1 MNKKQIAAKFLPP
14 FVLDFVEKTKR
25 NRDLQQ
31 FLSGG
36 KVPWSK
42 GYYIYRTHFLMNS
55 LENHQLLKC
64 IRSKVQL
71 PPGYGVGVD
80 ERCIEYLWLFAH
92 LDDGSGLILDA
103 GSTLN
108 HDFILDQAI
117 LRQKFIHILTLAP
130 EGNCFWHK
138 GISYLFGDLRDIP
151 IRDGYY
157 DTIAC
162 ISTLEHVGFDNTYFS
177 ESQVHK
183 EHRTEDFLLA
193 MRELGRVL
201 KSGGSLLLTV
211 PFGAHHCYETFQQF
225 DRKILH
231 QAVEAFG
238 KASEVEE
245 TFFRY
250 TPSGWE
256 EAIAEE
262 CADCEYAEWAAKAWE
277 QKEWPESLPVEAD
290 RAAAARAVAC
300 VRLIKA

>member
-1 MNKKQIAAKFLPP
+1 MSP
-14 FVLDFVEKTKR
+14 
-25 NRDLQQ
+25 
-31 FLSGG
+31 
-36 KVPWSK
+36 
-42 GYYIYRTHFLMNS
+42 
-55 LENHQLLKC
+55 
-64 IRSKVQL
+64 
-71 PPGYGVGVD
+71 
-80 ERCIEYLWLFAH
+80 
-92 LDDGSGLILDA
+92 ILH
-103 GSTLN
+103 GEP
-108 HDFILDQAI
+108 I
-117 LRQKFIHILTLAP
+117 
-130 EGNCFWHK
+130 CFWHK

-162 ISTLEHVGFDNTYFS
+162 ISALEHVGFDNTYFS
-177 ESQVHK
+177 ESQVHR

-225 DRKILH
+225 DRKTLH

-238 KASEVEE
+238 KSSEVQE

-250 TPSGWE
+250 TSGGWQ
-256 EAIAEE
+256 EAVAEE
-262 CADCEYAEWAAKAWE
+262 CADCEYAKWAAKAWE